1 MHKLKESYFCF
12 ISLPLS
18 YIEIHDIM
26 KKVILICCL
35 LLIIGCKTKTVNGK
49 KIGKSVDP
57 TEMSTVDEVQKNK
70 AYELGKRILMTCNT
84 SKFTPFTENEAT
96 NKVIANSTVKKVKEI
111 GAKYSLKYGAFKD
124 LEFVEMV
131 PNKTDNT
138 NIYRFKALFDYA
150 KANKEL
156 RVTMNSENKASAI
169 TTKDW
174 KDEFE

>member
-1 MHKLKESYFCF
+1 MLFGCGT
-12 ISLPLS
+12 
-18 YIEIHDIM
+18 
-26 KKVILICCL
+26 KKI
-35 LLIIGCKTKTVNGK
+35 NGK
-49 KIGKSVDP
+49 VVGKSVEA
-57 TEMSTVDEVQKNK
+57 TELNANDEAQKNK

-84 SKFTPFTENEAT
+84 SKFTPFTKSEAT
-96 NKVIANSTVKKVKEI
+96 DKVIANSSVKKVKEI
-111 GAKYSLKYGAFKD
+111 GAKYSLKYGIFKD

-138 NIYRFKALFDYA
+138 NIFRFKALFDYA

-174 KDEFE
+174 KDEYQ